1 MLQPR
6 WLQVLY
12 SLGPELWLPLP
23 LLGLLFWL
31 GGGRLTERVLDRA
44 YNPKVQLQAGV
55 QPQVRRSITLLPSAR
70 VLSID
75 VLVQSDQ
82 GLSQVTVNPANS
94 TLKALIFEFPV
105 TEFSQVEV
113 AIAQTLGWPP
123 EKVRSLVRY
132 QVENQ

>member
-6 WLQVLY
+6 WLQLLS

-23 LLGLLFWL
+23 LLGLVFWV
-31 GGGRLTERVLDRA
+31 GAGRLTEQVLNRA
-44 YNPKVQLQAGV
+44 YNPKRQLQAEV
-55 QPQVRRSITLLPSAR
+55 QTKVRRPITVLPSAR

-75 VLVQSDQ
+75 VLVQRDQ

-94 TLKALIFEFPV
+94 PLKALIFEFPV
-105 TEFSQVEV
+105 TEFSQIEV

-123 EKVRSLVRY
+123 EKVRSLVHYR
-132 QVENQ
+132 VEE

>member
-1 MLQPR
+1 MLQPL

-31 GGGRLTERVLDRA
+31 GGGQLTERVLDRA
-44 YNPKVQLQAGV
+44 YNPKVQLQVGV
-55 QPQVRRSITLLPSAR
+55 QPQVRRSTLLPSAR
-70 VLSID
+70 VLSIN

-82 GLSQVTVNPANS
+82 GLSRVTINPANS

-105 TEFSQVEV
+105 TEFSQVEG

-123 EKVRSLVRY
+123 EKVRSLVIY
-132 QVENQ
+132 QVEN